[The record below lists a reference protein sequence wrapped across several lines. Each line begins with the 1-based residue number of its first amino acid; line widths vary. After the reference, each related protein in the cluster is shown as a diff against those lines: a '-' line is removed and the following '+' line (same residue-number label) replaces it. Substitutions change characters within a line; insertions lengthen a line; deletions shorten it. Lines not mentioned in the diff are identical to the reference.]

1 MTQQQAL
8 EIMKLGRNIYLTGAA
23 GSGKTFLLNQ
33 YIKFLKN
40 KEIAVGIT
48 ASTGVAATH
57 MNGTTIHSWSG
68 MGVKDSIS
76 DKDLLKL
83 LKKYYLKHIFRTKVL
98 IIDEVS
104 MLHPH
109 QLDLV
114 DAICKIFKAN
124 PKPFGGMQIVLCGDF
139 FQLPP
144 VNRDNSEI
152 RFVDQSE
159 IWNNMDMK
167 ICYLDEQ
174 HRQKDD
180 KITQILNDIRTN
192 KTGEH
197 TLQDLRQ
204 RYNKQITGFV
214 KPTRLYTHNVD
225 VIAINNRELNLLQ
238 EKKKY
243 KYTMQVSGG
252 KALIAILQ
260 KSCLA
265 PEELF
270 LKKGA
275 IVMFVKNN
283 FDQGYV
289 NGTMGR
295 IIDFDENNFPVVE
308 TKTGKQII
316 VHTTDWIIEEEGKI
330 KAMIRQMPLRLAWA
344 ITVHKSQGMTIDAVE
359 MDLSK
364 SFVQGMGY
372 VALSRARSLESMRL
386 MGLNQMALQVN
397 QDVLEFD
404 KDLKDKS
411 QIAMQDLENLSL
423 EEKDEKQKQF
433 LASIT
438 PKAHEKKV
446 KAMPGQTYEE
456 TKKLVLQKLPLQ
468 KIAKIR
474 GFTEQTIVS
483 HLEKLIEQGEKS
495 DLIKYLQPAQ
505 SERLKIIKAAFEK
518 TEDSK

>member
-1 MTQQQAL
+1 
-8 EIMKLGRNIYLTGAA
+8 
-23 GSGKTFLLNQ
+23 
-33 YIKFLKN
+33 
-40 KEIAVGIT
+40 
-48 ASTGVAATH
+48 
-57 MNGTTIHSWSG
+57 
-68 MGVKDSIS
+68 
-76 DKDLLKL
+76 
-83 LKKYYLKHIFRTKVL
+83 
-98 IIDEVS
+98 
-104 MLHPH
+104 
-109 QLDLV
+109 
-114 DAICKIFKAN
+114 
-124 PKPFGGMQIVLCGDF
+124 
-139 FQLPP
+139 
-144 VNRDNSEI
+144 
-152 RFVDQSE
+152 FVDQSE

-518 TEDSK
+518 TEDSKLAPVKEILGEDFSYQELKLARLFL

>member
-98 IIDEVS
+98 IIDEIS

-114 DAICKIFKAN
+114 DKICKVFRQN
-124 PKPFGGMQIVLCGDF
+124 SKPFGGMQIILCGDF

-152 RFVDQSE
+152 KFVDQSA

-204 RYNKQITGFV
+204 RYNKQITG
-214 KPTRLYTHNVD
+214 
-225 VIAINNRELNLLQ
+225 
-238 EKKKY
+238 
-243 KYTMQVSGG
+243 
-252 KALIAILQ
+252 
-260 KSCLA
+260 
-265 PEELF
+265 
-270 LKKGA
+270 
-275 IVMFVKNN
+275 
-283 FDQGYV
+283 
-289 NGTMGR
+289 
-295 IIDFDENNFPVVE
+295 
-308 TKTGKQII
+308 
-316 VHTTDWIIEEEGKI
+316 
-330 KAMIRQMPLRLAWA
+330 
-344 ITVHKSQGMTIDAVE
+344 
-359 MDLSK
+359 
-364 SFVQGMGY
+364 
-372 VALSRARSLESMRL
+372 
-386 MGLNQMALQVN
+386 
-397 QDVLEFD
+397 
-404 KDLKDKS
+404 
-411 QIAMQDLENLSL
+411 
-423 EEKDEKQKQF
+423 
-433 LASIT
+433 
-438 PKAHEKKV
+438 
-446 KAMPGQTYEE
+446 
-456 TKKLVLQKLPLQ
+456 
-468 KIAKIR
+468 
-474 GFTEQTIVS
+474 
-483 HLEKLIEQGEKS
+483 
-495 DLIKYLQPAQ
+495 
-505 SERLKIIKAAFEK
+505 
-518 TEDSK
+518 

>member
-98 IIDEVS
+98 IIDEIS

-114 DAICKIFKAN
+114 DKICKVFRQN
-124 PKPFGGMQIVLCGDF
+124 SKPFGGMQIILCGDF

-152 RFVDQSE
+152 KFVDQSE